1 MPAPDATAPADLDA
15 HVCLGDFER
24 TARERLT
31 PQAYDYY
38 VGGAGD
44 EVTVRENRDAWAR
57 VALLPRVLVDVS
69 ARDLATTVLGRR
81 VAFPVLLAPAAYQQ
95 LAHPDGEC
103 ATARAAH
110 ALGTVMTLSTLS
122 NASLEEVRAAS
133 AGPLWFQ
140 LYCYKDRGHTRDLV
154 QRAEAAGYE
163 AIVLTVDTPLLGRRE
178 RDVRNRFRLPNGMRI
193 GNVRPGGVD
202 TLPDVPDSGLAHY
215 FAELL
220 SPAITWDDVRWLR
233 ATTRLPVVLKG
244 VVRADDARRAAD
256 AGAAAVVVSNHGGRQ
271 LDGAVATAR
280 ALPAVAEAAAASAT
294 PLEVLVDGGVRRG
307 ADVVR
312 ALALGARAV
321 MIGRPL
327 LWGLAAAGEAGVRR
341 VLELLRDETDLAM
354 ALCGCRNTAEVTPD
368 LLAPDE

>member
-1 MPAPDATAPADLDA
+1 MTDLDSL
-15 HVCLGDFER
+15 VCLADFER
-24 TARERLT
+24 LARERLD
-31 PQAYDYY
+31 PPAYDYY
-38 VGGAGD
+38 LGGAGD
-44 EVTVRENRDAWAR
+44 EVTLRENREAWGR
-57 VALLPRVLVDVS
+57 VALQPRVLVDVS

-81 VAFPVLLAPAAYQQ
+81 LALPVLVAPCAYQR

-110 ALGTVMTLSTLS
+110 AVGTVMTLSTLS

-140 LYCYKDRGHTRDLV
+140 LYCYKDRGLTRALV
-154 QRAEAAGYE
+154 ERAEAAGYD
-163 AIVLTVDTPLLGRRE
+163 ALVLTVDTPLLGRRE
-178 RDVRNRFRLPNGMRI
+178 RDVRNRFRLPEGMRM

-220 SPAITWDDVRWLR
+220 SPAITWRDVAWLR
-233 ATTRLPVVLKG
+233 GVTRLAVVLKG
-244 VVRADDARRAAD
+244 VLRPDDARRAAD

-280 ALPAVAEAAAASAT
+280 ALPGVAAAAARASADGA

-312 ALALGARAV
+312 ALAMGARAV
-321 MIGRPL
+321 LVGRPA
-327 LWGLAAAGEAGVRR
+327 LWGLAAGGEAGVRR
-341 VLELLRDETDLAM
+341 VLELLRDEVDLAM
-354 ALCGCRNTAEVTPD
+354 ALCGCRNVAEVTPD
-368 LLAPDE
+368 LLAPG